1 MVRYDM
7 ISTRENIL
15 KNNHTRHLINTH
27 ENVETLLALARKKL
41 QLLN

>member
-15 KNNHTRHLINTH
+15 KKNNHTRHLINTH

-41 QLLN
+41 QY